1 MYRLMNLLLNEID
14 DFLVKKKNMDETTI
28 KISKEL
34 EKINIQ

>member
-1 MYRLMNLLLNEID
+1 MNLLLNEID